1 MCSGCRKLV
10 TNLSNNFQTS
20 HASKQCFQELFPA
33 LFVPTLFVSFSL
45 PLLPFHFVSRGDV
58 APPEPGLGFLSAT
71 ALSPAGSPLVCGMF
85 LTANVVLDA
94 ETEPRL
100 SCPCFQCFSM
110 SLCSRMPLRWR
121 KAQGLEL
128 TRQKLTLWG
137 IESKLLFYC
146 NKNNNK

>member
-58 APPEPGLGFLSAT
+58 ALPEPGLGFLSAT

-100 SCPCFQCFSM
+100 SCP
-110 SLCSRMPLRWR
+110 
-121 KAQGLEL
+121 
-128 TRQKLTLWG
+128 
-137 IESKLLFYC
+137 
-146 NKNNNK
+146 